1 MAGPRTIPRAPSPNI
16 ENGASEAPE
25 PLRGASL
32 LDLANMEVPSDKTLL
47 GKRWLCIGG
56 GAIIVGPS
64 GIGKSTLSIQAAA
77 LWACGC
83 TAFGIKPARPLRVL
97 IVQAED
103 DEGDSIEM
111 AKMIELLGINDQQR
125 QLVGQN
131 THLEFLNDKT
141 GVKFTERLEEMLGLF
156 PADMVIT
163 NPLSAYLGDD
173 TKDEKSVN
181 QFLRNWI
188 NPILTRRQA
197 AVIFVHHTPKTINR
211 HTSDWEATEWMYSV
225 SGVAGITN
233 WSRAYIAIDSTKT
246 HGVFRFIAA
255 KRGQRIGWGGFE
267 TFWAHSQ
274 DDGKILW
281 VPANRDQ
288 IAMAKKAA
296 KKSPDD
302 LLTIIPELDPISQAQ
317 FFLDASKHGIGRD
330 RARDFVDILI
340 DQKKAFVWKLPRA
353 NTKSAIGYAQ
363 RAQPEE
369 E

>member
-1 MAGPRTIPRAPSPNI
+1 MAASPNI

-47 GKRWLCIGG
+47 GKRWLCVGG

-64 GIGKSTLSIQAAA
+64 GIGKSTLSVQAAA
-77 LWACGC
+77 LWACGRA
-83 TAFGIKPARPLRVL
+83 AFGIKPTRALRVL

-111 AKMIELLGINDQQR
+111 AKMIELLGLSDNQR

-141 GVKFTERLEEMLGLF
+141 GRAFTERLEVMLRLF
-156 PADMVIT
+156 PAELAII

-188 NPILTRRQA
+188 NPILTNQQA
-197 AVIFVHHTPKTINR
+197 AAIFIHHTPKTINR
-211 HTSDWEATEWMYSV
+211 DTSDWEATEWMYSG

-233 WSRAYIAIDSTKT
+233 WSRAYIAIDPTKN
-246 HGVFRFIAA
+246 RP
-255 KRGQRIGWGGFE
+255 
-267 TFWAHSQ
+267 
-274 DDGKILW
+274 GK
-281 VPANRDQ
+281 
-288 IAMAKKAA
+288 
-296 KKSPDD
+296 
-302 LLTIIPELDPISQAQ
+302 
-317 FFLDASKHGIGRD
+317 
-330 RARDFVDILI
+330 
-340 DQKKAFVWKLPRA
+340 
-353 NTKSAIGYAQ
+353 KSAIGYTQ
-363 RAQPEE
+363 RPQPDED
-369 E
+369 